1 MNKFLLARDKFIPEI
16 HSVQFGFTYSGPF
29 TKKHVNHLLRRT
41 KEYKISKKQ
50 DIHDIFNKM
59 NQVTVDLNVTQVTE
73 ILKLYP
79 EEQILIKNYTDK
91 TINIAKNTK
100 YDGYQRGLI
109 SIVYQF
115 FDKKPSG
122 SVVKNEN
129 MSSQELAEELH
140 KAIIRKVGK
149 RKTYYFL
156 QEMFEALLLLIS
168 NC

>member
-1 MNKFLLARDKFIPEI
+1 M
-16 HSVQFGFTYSGPF
+16 
-29 TKKHVNHLLRRT
+29 
-41 KEYKISKKQ
+41 
-50 DIHDIFNKM
+50 
-59 NQVTVDLNVTQVTE
+59 E

-156 QEMFEALLLLIS
+156 QEMFGALLLLIS

>member
-1 MNKFLLARDKFIPEI
+1 M
-16 HSVQFGFTYSGPF
+16 
-29 TKKHVNHLLRRT
+29 
-41 KEYKISKKQ
+41 
-50 DIHDIFNKM
+50 
-59 NQVTVDLNVTQVTE
+59 E